1 MAVDNKGMIA
11 IDFEGVFKGQNGLW
25 LPKEVGLYCPR
36 IPMRKHVVFD
46 KEIWNRYGRHSIT
59 KDSAPK
65 WHNPYDKSL
74 KVSFKLRTYS
84 YLENL
89 RNLILDS
96 QGVLVY
102 DTALDLQV
110 LQSIN
115 ATEKVI
121 DVCRLVE
128 ERLGQKVTLHVALLA
143 FGIKHERRSLHNPF
157 ADAMYTYRLWEKI
170 TKP

>member
-36 IPMRKHVVFD
+36 MGLRKHVVFD
-46 KEIWNRYGRHSIT
+46 KESWFAYGSSDNMHKWISPY
-59 KDSAPK
+59 KK
-65 WHNPYDKSL
+65 WHD
-74 KVSFKLRTYS
+74 VSFKFRDHS
-84 YLENL
+84 YLEQI
-89 RNLILDS
+89 RNLIIAS
-96 QGVLVY
+96 QATLVY

-115 ATEKVI
+115 AAEKVI
-121 DVCRLVE
+121 DVCRLVDE
-128 ERLGQKVTLHVALLA
+128 KLGQKVTLHTALLA

-157 ADAMYTYRLWEKI
+157 ADAMYTYRLWEKLAN
-170 TKP
+170 TEK